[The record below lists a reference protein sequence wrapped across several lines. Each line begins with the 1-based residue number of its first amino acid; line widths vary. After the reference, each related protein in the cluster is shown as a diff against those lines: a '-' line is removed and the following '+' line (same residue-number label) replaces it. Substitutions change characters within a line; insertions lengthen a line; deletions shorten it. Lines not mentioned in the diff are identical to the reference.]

1 MLAKMT
7 AKNQITIPKKVL
19 KSVGMAREDKE
30 RYFDTEV
37 INGLIV
43 LKPVTLI
50 VEERLSDEQLAKFE
64 EWATKIER
72 GDKVFDNED
81 GASDYLRKRV
91 KAI

>member
-7 AKNQITIPKKVL
+7 AKNQITIPKKIL
-19 KSVGMAREDKE
+19 KSAGIAREDKE

-37 INGLIV
+37 INGIIV

-64 EWATKIER
+64 EWAAKIES

-81 GASDYLRKRV
+81 EALDYLRKRV
-91 KAI
+91 KAR

>member
-7 AKNQITIPKKVL
+7 AKNQITIPKKIL
-19 KSVGMAREDKE
+19 KSMGMAREDKE

-64 EWATKIER
+64 EWATKIEP

-81 GASDYLRKRV
+81 EASDYLRKRV
-91 KAI
+91 KAG